1 MKSKLFSRRGIL
13 VNGALA
19 GVGVAGA
26 VAVEAITSHPVFAT
40 MDRDNNDAEILNN
53 ALFYEHQAIWAYG
66 FAAGK
71 LTNTD
76 VGKAVLA
83 VALRNQKDHM
93 AHRDLLAEAVRSLGG
108 NPVGAESSYDLSSYL
123 NKGEGN
129 IDSDVNIA
137 KLALALETDAA
148 IAYTQEAAKLKTPAL
163 ITAGASIGT
172 TESAHAA
179 AIRATFKALGV
190 DLEIV
195 PAAFVNAE
203 NRNSWVL
210 TV

>member
-13 VNGALA
+13 VNGAMA

-26 VAVEAITSHPVFAT
+26 VAVEAIASRPVFAT

-83 VALRNQKDHM
+83 VALSNQKDHM
-93 AHRDLLAEAVRSLGG
+93 AHRDLLTEAVKSLGG

>member
-13 VNGALA
+13 VNGAMA

-26 VAVEAITSHPVFAT
+26 VAVEAIASHPVFAT

-83 VALRNQKDHM
+83 VALSNQKDHM
-93 AHRDLLAEAVRSLGG
+93 AHRDLLTEAVKSLGG

-179 AIRATFKALGV
+179 AIRATFKGLGV